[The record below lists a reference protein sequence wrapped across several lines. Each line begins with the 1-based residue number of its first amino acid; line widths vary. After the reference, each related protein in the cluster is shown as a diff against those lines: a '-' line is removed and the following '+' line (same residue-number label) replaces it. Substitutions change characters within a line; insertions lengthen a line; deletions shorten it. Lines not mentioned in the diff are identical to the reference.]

1 MKKSVLTFTPVAA
14 LVAATLLPVTS
25 GGAQTAPSS
34 VTSSAATGA
43 RLYQTKCGGCHTI
56 STNRA
61 GPAHKGVFGRKAGM
75 AAGYNYSPAL
85 SASNVTWNAVTLDQ
99 WLQGPQKVVKG
110 TRMFL
115 SVPNPAERAAII
127 AYLRSEAVR

>member
-1 MKKSVLTFTPVAA
+1 MKKGLLAFTPVAV
-14 LVAATLLPVTS
+14 LVAATLLPATS

-34 VTSSAATGA
+34 ALTSLANGA
-43 RLYQTKCGGCHTI
+43 RLYQTKCGSCHSI
-56 STNRA
+56 ATNKI

-85 SASNVTWNAVTLDQ
+85 RASNVTWNAATLDQ
-99 WLQGPQKVVKG
+99 WLQGPQKMVKG
-110 TRMFL
+110 TRMFM

-127 AYLRSEAVR
+127 GYLRSEAAR